1 MGLAPTGKRRLT
13 TAHTRG
19 ETFGVTLAAADGNR
33 RFRVE
38 GHRAASGNAD
48 YIWIGD
54 ISDIAR
60 RAAAAVERA
69 THDAAHLDQLTAAF
83 DALPFP
89 AWRRDG
95 DRRLVHVNQAYARAL
110 DTDQATVTAE
120 GRELFAADGD
130 DDPAPTAD
138 APDGGRTA
146 RHHVVIDGVR
156 RLMVATELPTAEAGW
171 VGCAIDASDAERAE
185 RELKRHIAAHADI
198 LENLGVAISIYGP
211 DTRLKFYNSAFAK
224 LWHMDPTWL
233 ARQPTLSEELELLR
247 EKRLLPEDVDFHT
260 YKAKQIAL
268 FTSMLEPVEELM
280 HLPNEMALRRRIAPH
295 PFGGLQFAYEDVT
308 DRLTLERNYNTA
320 IAVQRRTLDNLY
332 EGVALIGA
340 DGRLKLSNPAYARLW
355 HFDGDE
361 LEGEPH
367 VADLVEHSRE
377 LYPSDD
383 NWSRMK
389 DRIIARMTSR
399 EGAGGR
405 IERTDGTVVEYVN
418 VPLPDGAVLLSYIDI
433 TDRSQVEQALRERAD
448 ALEAVDRLQ
457 TEFIANVS
465 YELRTPLTSITGF
478 AEMLHTE
485 TFGKLN
491 QRQIGYVDGILQA
504 SRDLLALINEILDL
518 ATIEAGH
525 MELQPTRFDIHAL
538 MVSVF
543 SLTSERARQKH
554 LEMHFECA
562 ADIGA
567 MTADER
573 RLKLVL
579 FNLVSNAINFTQGA
593 GTVTLGAQ
601 RDGRQVV
608 FTVSDTG
615 IGIPDSEQELVM
627 DRFYRGKQE
636 SGRRSGAGAGLGLSL
651 VRSFVELH
659 GGTVELTS
667 TPGQGTSVICRVPA
681 DPVMAV
687 KPVAGAA

>member
-1 MGLAPTGKRRLT
+1 MSL
-13 TAHTRG
+13 
-19 ETFGVTLAAADGNR
+19 ETD
-33 RFRVE
+33 
-38 GHRAASGNAD
+38 S
-48 YIWIGD
+48 
-54 ISDIAR
+54 
-60 RAAAAVERA
+60 
-69 THDAAHLDQLTAAF
+69 
-83 DALPFP
+83 
-89 AWRRDG
+89 
-95 DRRLVHVNQAYARAL
+95 
-110 DTDQATVTAE
+110 
-120 GRELFAADGD
+120 
-130 DDPAPTAD
+130 
-138 APDGGRTA
+138 
-146 RHHVVIDGVR
+146 
-156 RLMVATELPTAEAGW
+156 
-171 VGCAIDASDAERAE
+171 
-185 RELKRHIAAHADI
+185 
-198 LENLGVAISIYGP
+198 
-211 DTRLKFYNSAFAK
+211 
-224 LWHMDPTWL
+224 
-233 ARQPTLSEELELLR
+233 
-247 EKRLLPEDVDFHT
+247 
-260 YKAKQIAL
+260 KQIKL
-268 FTSMLEPVEELM
+268 FTSLLDPVEELM

-295 PFGGLQFAYEDVT
+295 PFGGLQFAYENVT

-355 HFDGDE
+355 KFDGDD

-377 LYPSDD
+377 LYPSNDD
-383 NWSRMK
+383 WSRMK
-389 DRIIARMTSR
+389 DRIIARTTSR
-399 EGAGGR
+399 EGGSGR

-433 TDRSQVEQALRERAD
+433 TDRSQVEQALQERAE
-448 ALEAVDRLQ
+448 ALEVVDRLQ

-478 AEMLHTE
+478 ADMLRTE

-491 QRQIGYVDGILQA
+491 EQQIDYVDGILQA
-504 SRDLLALINEILDL
+504 SRDLLGLINEILDL
-518 ATIEAGH
+518 ATIEAGY

-543 SLTSERARQKH
+543 SLTSERARQRH

-562 ADIGA
+562 TDIGA

-573 RLKLVL
+573 RLKQVL
-579 FNLVSNAINFTQGA
+579 FNLVSNAINFTHEA
-593 GTVTLGAQ
+593 DAVTLGAR
-601 RDGRQVV
+601 RDGRHVV

-615 IGIPDSEQELVM
+615 VGIPESEQDLVM
-627 DRFYRGKQE
+627 DRFYRGSKK
-636 SGRRSGAGAGLGLSL
+636 SGRRTGAGAGLGLSL

-667 TPGQGTSVICRVPA
+667 IPGQGTSVTCRVPA